1 MHIDIKNN
9 NKLILDENNKINAYS
24 KIKDFKKIYKTA
36 NKKRKKDTFTRIKNN
51 KVKGYNFFKK
61 YIVESI
67 ENFNKNYNEER
78 ILKIF
83 NHAFTFEHENIEK
96 ELKDRIKI
104 V

>member
-1 MHIDIKNN
+1 MK
-9 NKLILDENNKINAYS
+9 
-24 KIKDFKKIYKTA
+24 
-36 NKKRKKDTFTRIKNN
+36 KKDTYIRIKNN

-83 NHAFTFEHENIEK
+83 
-96 ELKDRIKI
+96 
-104 V
+104 

>member
-1 MHIDIKNN
+1 MIAAAKTKTVEDI
-9 NKLILDENNKINAYS
+9 A
-24 KIKDFKKIYKTA
+24 KDSL
-36 NKKRKKDTFTRIKNN
+36 KRAESCSTITELVARIKNN

-83 NHAFTFEHENIEK
+83 NHAFTFEHANIEK